1 MKRIVLL
8 LAITLS
14 MGTMLMAQFK
24 MTSKS
29 HGLLANEFNQMK
41 LCNYS
46 APGHAGMN
54 VTWDFSGLKLK
65 DDFQGSIDQAFF
77 AENASEFTNAN
88 VVLNEFNNQF
98 FFEGDKDQLL
108 LKGVAVNGK
117 AIMKFTEPFVKMKYP
132 FTMGDQFSGTY
143 GGNYFAGKT
152 TGTINGDYRV
162 EADGYGKLIL
172 PGGVEVPKAL
182 RVKTVR
188 NYTRELN
195 SSASQVQVTT
205 YRWYAENVRFPML
218 VFIENKVIN
227 GDRESVSHQ
236 AAYKDQY
243 TALKQTTN
251 VANEVFEAKLNVY
264 PNPYKEL
271 LNIEYNLKETGAV
284 KIELFNSVGQ
294 KLKTIVDETQSS
306 GEYARELKASEL
318 NLKSGAYYIKF
329 NLNGEEKLQK
339 VMKL

>member
-1 MKRIVLL
+1 
-8 LAITLS
+8 
-14 MGTMLMAQFK
+14 MGTVLMAQFK

-41 LCNYS
+41 LCNY
-46 APGHAGMN
+46 AEPGQAGMN
-54 VTWDFSGLKLK
+54 VTWDFSGLELK

-77 AENASEFTNAN
+77 AQNASDFSNAN
-88 VVLNEFNNQF
+88 VVLKEFSNQF
-98 FFEGDKDQLL
+98 FFEGNENQLL

-117 AIMKFTEPFVKMKYP
+117 PIMKFSEPFVKMKYP

-143 GGNYFAGKT
+143 GGKYFAGKT
-152 TGTINGDYRV
+152 TGTIDGNYNV
-162 EADGYGKLIL
+162 KADAYGKLIL
-172 PGGVEVPKAL
+172 PGGVEVPNAL

-188 NYTRELN
+188 NYTRKLN

-218 VFIENKVIN
+218 VFIENKVTN
-227 GDRESVSHQ
+227 GNREHVSHQ

-243 TALKQTTN
+243 TALKKSTS
-251 VANEVFEAKLNVY
+251 VDEELFEAKLNVY

-271 LNIEYNLKETGAV
+271 LNIEYNLKETGEV

-294 KLKTIVDETQSS
+294 KLKTIVDETRSG
-306 GEYARELKASEL
+306 GEYAHELKASEL
-318 NLKSGAYYIKF
+318 NLKPGAYYIKF
-329 NLNGEEKLQK
+329 NLNGKEKLQK